1 MISEDHQLT
10 VDYHCSSL
18 SLKFCPFICIIGI
31 LLVNIDLSYGQ
42 FLNFPQLELNRDLTI
57 FTKFCISIG
66 FFMKQSPSNFGNNF
80 LNSLMYSSYAV
91 IKQTGVLLSMFLS
104 EIKNIDNKTPVCFYC
119 I

>member
-10 VDYHCSSL
+10 VDYHCASL
-18 SLKFCPFICIIGI
+18 SLINRTFHFICIIGI

-91 IKQTGVLLSMFLS
+91 IKQTGVLLL
-104 EIKNIDNKTPVCFYC
+104 CF
-119 I
+119 